1 MPLDQTELNMI
12 RKSARQIA
20 DQFGPEYWREHDKK
34 KQYPWDF
41 VKAFAEGG
49 WLGVTMPEEYG
60 GMGLGLTEA
69 GIILHEI
76 AESGGGAS
84 GASAFHYYVFPPGPV
99 IHHGSHEMKKKYL
112 PLLAS
117 GEIMMC
123 FALTEPDNGVDTS
136 RMKAFARREGN
147 RWLVNGRKVWISNA
161 MNADRMLLMCR
172 TSPRDPAKPF
182 HGISVFFTQLKGKPG
197 VTITPIDKLARN
209 CIDSTEMVFEDF
221 EVFEDEVVGEIDNG
235 FRCLLDGLNP
245 ERIAVA
251 FAQIGTGRVALNQ
264 TVKYAKERI
273 VFDRPIGKNQA
284 VAHPLADSWIR
295 LEAAELM
302 AMKAAQLFD
311 NKQPCGPESN
321 AAKFLATEAAFE
333 ACDRAM
339 QYHGGYCYATEYHVE
354 RYWREA
360 RLLKIAPVSQEMVL
374 NYVADK
380 ILGLPKSY

>member
-1 MPLDQTELNMI
+1 MTLQQSELDMI
-12 RKSARQIA
+12 RSSARKIA
-20 DQFGPEYWREHDKK
+20 DDFGPNYWREKDKK
-34 KQYPWDF
+34 KEYPWDF
-41 VKAFAEGG
+41 VKAYAKDG
-49 WLGVTMPEEYG
+49 WLGVTMPEQYG

-99 IHHGSHEMKKKYL
+99 IHHGSEEMKAKYL

-117 GEIMMC
+117 GELMMC
-123 FALTEPDNGVDTS
+123 FGVSEPDNGVDTS
-136 RMKAFARREGN
+136 RLKTFAKKERD
-147 RWLVNGRKVWISNA
+147 RWLINGRKVWISNA
-161 MNADRMLLMCR
+161 MNADRILMLTR
-172 TSPRDPAKPF
+172 TSPRDPARPLD
-182 HGISVFFTQLKGKPG
+182 GMTLFFTQLKGKKG
-197 VTITPIDKLARN
+197 VLITPIEKLARN
-209 CIDSTEMVFEDF
+209 CIDSNEMVFENF
-221 EVFEDEVVGEIDNG
+221 EANDEDVVGEVGKG

-251 FAQIGTGRVALNQ
+251 FAQIGTGRAALNQ
-264 TVKYAKERI
+264 TVQYAKERI

-295 LEAAELM
+295 LQAAEMM
-302 AMKAAQLFD
+302 ATKAAQLFD
-311 NKQPCGPESN
+311 AKQPCGPQAN
-321 AAKFLATEAAFE
+321 AAKYLGTEAAFE

-339 QYHGGYCYATEYHVE
+339 QFHGGYCYATEYHVE

>member
-1 MPLDQTELNMI
+1 MTLQQSELDMI
-12 RKSARQIA
+12 RSSARRIA
-20 DQFGPEYWREHDKK
+20 NDFGPSYWREKDKRK
-34 KQYPWDF
+34 EYPWDF
-41 VKAFAEGG
+41 VKAYAKDG
-49 WLGVTMPEEYG
+49 WLGVSMPEQYG

-99 IHHGSHEMKKKYL
+99 IHHGSEEMKEKYL

-117 GEIMMC
+117 GELMMC
-123 FALTEPDNGVDTS
+123 FGVTEPDNGVDTS
-136 RMKAFARREGN
+136 RLKTFAKMEAG
-147 RWLVNGRKVWISNA
+147 RWLINGRKVWISNA
-161 MNADRMLLMCR
+161 MNADRILLLTR
-172 TSPRDPAKPF
+172 TSPRDPSRPLD
-182 HGISVFFTQLKGKPG
+182 GMTLFFTQLKGKEG
-197 VTITPIDKLARN
+197 VQITPIEKMARN
-209 CIDSTEMVFEDF
+209 CIDSCEMVFENF
-221 EVFEDEVVGEIDNG
+221 EAMEEDIVGQVGKG

-251 FAQIGTGRVALNQ
+251 FAQIGTGRAALNQ
-264 TVKYAKERI
+264 TVQYAKERI

-295 LEAAELM
+295 LQAAEMM

-311 NKQPCGPESN
+311 AKQPCGAEAN
-321 AAKFLATEAAFE
+321 AAKYLGTEAAFE

-339 QYHGGYCYATEYHVE
+339 QYHGGYCYATEYNVE

-374 NYVADK
+374 NYVSDK

>member
-1 MPLDQTELNMI
+1 MTLQQSELDMI
-12 RKSARQIA
+12 RSSARRIA
-20 DQFGPEYWREHDKK
+20 DDFGPSYWREKDKK
-34 KQYPWDF
+34 KEYPWDF
-41 VKAFAEGG
+41 VKAYAQDG
-49 WLGVTMPEEYG
+49 WLGVTMPEQYG

-99 IHHGSHEMKKKYL
+99 IHHGSEEMKQKYL

-117 GEIMMC
+117 GELMMC
-123 FALTEPDNGVDTS
+123 FGITEPDNGVDTS
-136 RMKAFARREGN
+136 RLKTFAKKDGD
-147 RWLVNGRKVWISNA
+147 RWLINGRKVWISNA
-161 MNADRMLLMCR
+161 LNADRILLLTR
-172 TSPRDPAKPF
+172 TSPRDPARPLE
-182 HGISVFFTQLKGKPG
+182 GMTLFFTQLKAKKG
-197 VTITPIDKLARN
+197 VQITPIEKMARN
-209 CIDSTEMVFEDF
+209 CIDSNEMVFENF
-221 EVFEDEVVGEIDNG
+221 EALEEDIVGDVGKG

-251 FAQIGTGRVALNQ
+251 FSQIGTGRAALNQ
-264 TVKYAKERI
+264 TVQYAKERI

-295 LEAAELM
+295 LQAAELM

-311 NKQPCGPESN
+311 AKRPCGPEAN
-321 AAKFLATEAAFE
+321 AAKYLGTEAAFE

-339 QYHGGYCYATEYHVE
+339 QFHGGYCYATEYNVE

-374 NYVADK
+374 NYVSDK